1 MIEVVRVLSIPLPF
15 LAGLV
20 IALTLHANL
29 KGVSAPGPRWVFTAF
44 LIFYALQGLIVGLR
58 FGYGVEALAPVQ
70 PVTAAAMPPLAA
82 LAFLML
88 ADRPPQRL
96 WLHALPPVLAGLG
109 VLLFPPAVD
118 IVLFATFVTYGLAL
132 WRVARGGEAA
142 AAEAEISRMLP
153 ILRTARLTAVL
164 MLYFALTDAMLSIY
178 TLFAGRAVV
187 PMAVGLMNIGAI
199 VLALLS
205 YLAPVA
211 VAPSARSDAGLAP
224 DATPA
229 TVATPAEAAE
239 DAALLRQINAALDA
253 TFRDEAL
260 TLARLARKAGLPAR
274 TVSAVIN
281 RATGYNLS
289 QFVNNRRVAEVCR
302 LIETEDR
309 PLTALML
316 EAGFSTKSNFNR
328 EFRRVTGLS
337 PSQYRAKMRRSAAAR
352 A

>member
-15 LAGLV
+15 LAGLI

-44 LIFYALQGLIVGLR
+44 LLFYALQGVIIGLR

-70 PVTAAAMPPLAA
+70 PVTAAAMPPLAT

-88 ADRPPQRL
+88 ADRPPQRP
-96 WLHALPPVLAGLG
+96 WLHALPPVLAALG

-118 IVLFATFVTYGLAL
+118 IVLFATFLTYGLAL
-132 WRVARGGEAA
+132 WRVAQGGEAA
-142 AAEAEISRMLP
+142 AAEAEVSRLLP

-164 MLYFALTDAMLSIY
+164 MLYFAVTDALLSVY
-178 TLFAGRAVV
+178 TLFAGRTAV
-187 PMAVGLMNIGAI
+187 PMAVGLMNVGAI

-211 VAPSARSDAGLAP
+211 ARPASGADAASDEAPVLSPVMSH
-224 DATPA
+224 
-229 TVATPAEAAE
+229 AADDE
-239 DAALLRQINAALDA
+239 DAALLRRIEDALDA
-253 TFRDEAL
+253 VFRDEAL

-281 RATGYNLS
+281 RATGFNLS

-302 LIETEDR
+302 LIETDGR

-328 EFRRVTGLS
+328 EFRRVTGVS
-337 PSQYRAKMRRSAAAR
+337 PSQYRARMAKSTSAR